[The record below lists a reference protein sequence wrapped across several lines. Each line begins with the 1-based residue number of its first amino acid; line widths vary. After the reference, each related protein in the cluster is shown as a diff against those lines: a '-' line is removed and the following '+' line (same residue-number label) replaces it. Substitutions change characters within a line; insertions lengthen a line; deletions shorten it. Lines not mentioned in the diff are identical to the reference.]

1 MTQTVILHGKTQR
14 DFAKSLIERAPLDAV
29 MTVRPASRTNDQ
41 NALLWSI
48 LSEISRAKPQGRT
61 HTTEVWKCLFMHACG
76 HAVQFETGLNGQ
88 PFPTG
93 FRSSRLSK
101 EQFSEL
107 IEFIH
112 AWCAEQGVILTDPEA
127 RRAA

>member
-1 MTQTVILHGKTQR
+1 MQTVILHSPKNKEQ
-14 DFAKSLIERAPLDAV
+14 AKQVIEAAPADAV

-61 HTTEVWKCLFMHACG
+61 HTSEVWKCLFMHACG

-107 IEFIH
+107 IEFIYS
-112 AWCAEQGVILTDPEA
+112 WCAEQGVILTDPEA